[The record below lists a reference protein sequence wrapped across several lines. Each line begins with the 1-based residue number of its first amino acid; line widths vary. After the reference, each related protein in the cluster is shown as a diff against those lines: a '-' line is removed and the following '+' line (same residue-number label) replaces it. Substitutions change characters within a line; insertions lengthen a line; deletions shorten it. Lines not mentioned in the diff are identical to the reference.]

1 MPVVR
6 YEVICRSDP
15 MFTIKDIQKEF
26 DPLLSSQARIALLTG
41 FPDHLDLYTVRS
53 LASDLQ
59 KRVQILFFDDIES
72 FESYSEGLYS
82 NKVKAYLLEVGGA
95 LSEIDLVKQGLS
107 RVNRVWKPGEFS
119 IYGDVAVIWP
129 IGFVDPV
136 RVSMFGDEI
145 ENISIVDAETR
156 RRIEEI
162 SR

>member
-59 KRVQILFFDDIES
+59 KRVQILFLMI
-72 FESYSEGLYS
+72 L
-82 NKVKAYLLEVGGA
+82 NHL
-95 LSEIDLVKQGLS
+95 
-107 RVNRVWKPGEFS
+107 NRILKDYIPIKLRH
-119 IYGDVAVIWP
+119 IYW
-129 IGFVDPV
+129 
-136 RVSMFGDEI
+136 R
-145 ENISIVDAETR
+145 
-156 RRIEEI
+156 
-162 SR
+162 